1 MRHYTR
7 HNNEPTGNKAK
18 TAVSKHRPVLT
29 AAQIS
34 HIVLLCK
41 LEDPLTEMSMSII
54 SYLAPFLSKIEN
66 SGVSPAY
73 DLVGRKP
80 AHNSLAGLGVP
91 TGENLLDGM
100 SKEEIWAK
108 SYAKYELDRA
118 ACSLAEIQAA
128 REHMYLNDLMTEL
141 EVLEFEAASIG
152 KEEGI

>member
-1 MRHYTR
+1 MSDIN
-7 HNNEPTGNKAK
+7 HNNRPTGNRA
-18 TAVSKHRPVLT
+18 KHRPVLT

-41 LEDPLTEMSMSII
+41 LEDPLSETSMSII

-66 SGVSPAY
+66 SGNVAAY
-73 DLVGRKP
+73 EMIGRKP
-80 AHNSLAGLGVP
+80 AHNSLEGLGIP

-108 SYAKYELDRA
+108 SYAKYELDRVS
-118 ACSLAEIQAA
+118 CTLQELQDA

-141 EVLEFEAASIG
+141 EVLEFEAAIAG
-152 KEEGI
+152 TQEAI